1 MSPVDWLERTFR
13 LAAAGTTVRREVL
26 GGTTT
31 YLAMAYILFVN
42 PAILAGAGMNAN
54 AVFMATALASAFAMV
69 VMAFFAN
76 YPVALAPGMGV
87 NAFFAFTLCGVGE
100 MGFSWQEAL
109 GAVFVAGVIFLALSF
124 VGFRQRILHAL
135 PRPLQMAIAGGI
147 GLFIFHIGLQW
158 SGLVVAG
165 PPDTLVKFGSLT
177 DTKTL
182 LALGGLVVAVVLG
195 VRKVPGSL
203 MIAIILTAVA
213 GMAVGEIERPENLF
227 ASLDFSALGETA
239 FALSFPNPL
248 EKPEFLTAIVLLFF
262 VDLFDTVGTLVA
274 VGHRAGLMKEG
285 RLPRAER
292 AFAADASGTTVGALL
307 GTSTVTSYI
316 ESAAGVAQG
325 ARTGLSTLVVALLF
339 LASLVLV
346 PVVGLVGTS
355 KFVVGPAL
363 ILVGLM
369 MMRTLREIPWD
380 DLTDAIPAA
389 FAVAMP
395 FFFSITEGIALACI
409 AYLFCKAAAGRLR
422 EVPWTLRVVALAF
435 LLRYA
440 LLS

>member
-1 MSPVDWLERTFR
+1 MSFLERRFG
-13 LAAAGTTVRREVL
+13 LSAAGTTVRREVI
-26 GGTTT
+26 GGAST

-42 PAILAGAGMNAN
+42 PVILANAGMNPD
-54 AVFMATALASAFAMV
+54 AVFMATALASAVAMV
-69 VMAFFAN
+69 VMGLFAN

-87 NAFFAFTLCGVGE
+87 NALFAFVICGS
-100 MGFSWQEAL
+100 MGFGWQEAL
-109 GAVFVAGVIFLALSF
+109 GATLVAGVIFLLLSL
-124 VGFRQRILHAL
+124 VGFREKILNAL

-158 SGLVVAG
+158 SGLVVDH
-165 PPDTLVKFGSLT
+165 PETLVAFGSLT
-177 DTKTL
+177 ETRTL
-182 LALGGLVVAVVLG
+182 LAVGGLVVAVVLSIW
-195 VRKVPGSL
+195 KVPGSL
-203 MIAIILTAVA
+203 ILAICMTAAAGVA
-213 GMAVGEIERPENLF
+213 AGEIERPARLL
-227 ASLDFSALGETA
+227 APLDFSALGETA
-239 FALSFPNPL
+239 FALSIPNPL
-248 EKPEFLTAIVLLFF
+248 EKPDFLTAVVLLFF

-274 VGHRAGLMKEG
+274 VGHRAGLLREG
-285 RLPRAER
+285 KLPRAER
-292 AFAADASGTTVGALL
+292 AFASDAVGTTVGALL

-339 LASLVLV
+339 VLSLLLL
-346 PVVGLVGTS
+346 PVVGLVGTA

-369 MMRTLREIPWD
+369 MMKTLREVPWD
-380 DLTDAIPAA
+380 DMTEAIPAA

-409 AYLFCKAAAGRLR
+409 AYVFCKAAAGRLR
-422 EVPWTLRVVALAF
+422 EAPWTLRLVALAF

-440 LLS
+440 LL